1 MKSKAAFLILM
12 ASLTLAGKQAKFRPY
27 WAFWSRKVMPSDIY
41 RLELSGLRMRTY
53 SRWLNALSFEV
64 PQDRTSVL
72 TAYPGVIRTEKVKS
86 ARVEEASRPM
96 DVNSI
101 QYSDDDYGLSLDQLA
116 PMRVPEAHQK
126 GYLGSDVP
134 VAIFDTGF
142 DSLHPAVEHLFRN
155 GNILRTHDFN
165 SGDHMLVTGSYGPPP
180 FPEEGVFYVN
190 SYSVASLD
198 TFYVIM
204 YSIASDEDLGGYGLS
219 NAWSIFYIT
228 GSEYDG
234 TIYWNDSP
242 VNVVPGDTFALQP
255 YCQLRD
261 DTVYAVWQMSVSG
274 NDFDVFFARMKA
286 GEEPINSVNV
296 SGDLY
301 PSLDPVMFLKGD
313 TVSVLWLDPQRGL
326 VASFSEDR
334 GESFSAGQ
342 VVYSCAGAP
351 GGLVSGGQGPY
362 YLLFSM
368 GDSLYFGK
376 SGDALSWNVRAV
388 GAGTLPDLLVAGDTL
403 HIIYD
408 VESADDFDVYYAF
421 SPDGGASWSDPEL
434 LVSTS
439 YPSSQALHFEDGV
452 LKLAYSDHGVLLD
465 MRVED
470 GRKDTVSYIFS
481 DLPQRAGS
489 HLAWRRRG
497 DDSVYPDNF
506 VRHHVFM
513 NPTYHGTKMLS
524 VIGGF
529 NPRELIGVA
538 PDADFL
544 LAKTERVYTTSGIG
558 FENQIEEDFWV
569 EALEWATDA
578 GAKIVS
584 SSLGYR
590 DWYSVEDLDGETP
603 VSSRAASMALSRGV
617 LVVSAMGNEVHSHF
631 PDPSVGDTTLV
642 PPADAED
649 IIAAGAYVVD
659 SLTGELIPK
668 GSYGPAADGRVKPEL
683 IAPYWAYAAVDT
695 IFSDGDSANVYFW
708 TFGGTSYS
716 TALIAGVAALV
727 LQAHPDWS
735 AEKLRDVLLTTA
747 QPVDVPGYPDA
758 PVPNNVTGHGLPD
771 AMGAIEY
778 ENPIVPSAEED
789 VVLYTPFPNPL
800 NLGETTVLHF
810 PYSLKYSTLGTLK
823 IFSAS
828 GKLVLTK
835 DFDEIHVGR
844 GELIVDF
851 SQDRGELPA
860 PGLYFAL
867 LSTGFGSAKTK
878 FAVVK

>member
-274 NDFDVFFARMKA
+274 NDFDVFFARIKA
-286 GEEPINSVNV
+286 GGGPMSSVNI
-296 SGDLY
+296 SGDPY
-301 PSLDPVMFLKGD
+301 PSLDPVLFLKGD

-326 VASFSEDR
+326 VGSHSEDGGGSFS
-334 GESFSAGQ
+334 SGQ
-342 VVYSCAGAP
+342 VAFSCSGTP

-362 YLLFSM
+362 YLLFSV

-376 SGDALSWNVRAV
+376 SQDALSWNVRAI
-388 GAGTLPDLLVAGDTL
+388 GRGTLPDLLVSGDTL

-408 VESADDFDVYYAF
+408 VESEDDFEVHYAF
-421 SPDGGASWSDPEL
+421 SPDGGASWSDPVL
-434 LVSTS
+434 LVRTS
-439 YPSSQALHFEDGV
+439 YPSSQALHVEGGI

-465 MRVED
+465 LNVE
-470 GRKDTVSYIFS
+470 GGQKDTISHIFS

-524 VIGGF
+524 VICGF
-529 NPRELIGVA
+529 SPRELIGVA

-558 FENQIEEDFWV
+558 FENQVEEDFWV
-569 EALEWATDA
+569 EALEWATDE

-617 LVVSAMGNEVHSHF
+617 LVVSAMGNEAHSQF
-631 PDPSVGDTTLV
+631 PDPSAGDTTLV
-642 PPADAED
+642 PPADARD

-695 IFSDGDSANVYFW
+695 IFSDGDSTNVYFW

-735 AEKLRDVLLTTA
+735 AERLRRVLLDTA
-747 QPVDVPGYPDA
+747 QPVDIPGYPDA
-758 PVPNNVTGHGLPD
+758 PDSNNVTGHGLPD
-771 AMGAIEY
+771 AIGAIEY
-778 ENPIVPSAEED
+778 EPSTVPPAEED

-844 GELIVDF
+844 GELTVNF
-851 SQDRGELPA
+851 SQDRGGLPA

-878 FAVVK
+878 FAVVR

>member
-1 MKSKAAFLILM
+1 MKSKAAVLILM
-12 ASLTLAGKQAKFRPY
+12 ASLALAAEQGNLRPY
-27 WAFWSRKVMPSDIY
+27 WAFWSKTAMPSDLY
-41 RLELSGLRMRTY
+41 RLELSGLRMRSY
-53 SRWLNALSFEV
+53 SRWLNAISFEV
-64 PQDRTSVL
+64 PADRMSVL
-72 TAYPGVIRTEKVKS
+72 RTYPGVLRTEEVKS
-86 ARVEEASRPM
+86 ARVEEASRPA

-116 PMRVPEAHQK
+116 PMKVPEAHKK
-126 GYLGSDVP
+126 GYLGSGVP

-155 GNILRTHDFN
+155 GNILKTHDFN
-165 SGDHMLVTGSYGPPP
+165 SGDHLLVTDSYGPPP
-180 FPEEGVFYVN
+180 FPAEGVFYVN
-190 SYSVASLD
+190 SYSIALSD
-198 TFYVIM
+198 TLYVLM
-204 YSIASDEDLGGYGLS
+204 YSVASDEDLGGYVLS
-219 NAWSIFYIT
+219 NAWSIFYVT
-228 GSEYDG
+228 GSEYNG
-234 TIYWNDSP
+234 TVYWSDSP

-261 DTVYAVWQMSVSG
+261 DTVYAVWQKSVSG
-274 NDFDVFFARMKA
+274 NDFDVFFARIKA
-286 GEEPINSVNV
+286 GEEPMSSVNI
-296 SGDLY
+296 SSDPY
-301 PSLDPVMFLKGD
+301 PSLDPVLFLKGD

-326 VASFSEDR
+326 VGSHSEDGGGSFS
-334 GESFSAGQ
+334 SGQ
-342 VVYSCAGAP
+342 VVFSCSGAP
-351 GGLVSGGQGPY
+351 GGLVLGGQGPY
-362 YLLFSM
+362 YLLFSV

-376 SGDALSWNVRAV
+376 SQDALSWNVRAI
-388 GAGTLPDLLVAGDTL
+388 GRGTLPDLLVSGDTL

-408 VESADDFDVYYAF
+408 VESEDDFEVHYAF
-421 SPDGGASWSDPEL
+421 SPDGGASWSDPVL
-434 LVSTS
+434 LVRTS
-439 YPSSQALHFEDGV
+439 YPSSQALHVEGGI

-465 MRVED
+465 LNVE
-470 GRKDTVSYIFS
+470 GGQEDTISYIFS
-481 DLPQRAGS
+481 DLPQRAGP

-506 VRHHVFM
+506 VRHHVFI

-529 NPRELIGVA
+529 SPRELIGVA

-569 EALEWATDA
+569 EALEWATDE

-584 SSLGYR
+584 SSLGYG

-617 LVVSAMGNEVHSHF
+617 LVVSAMGNEAHSQF
-631 PDPSVGDTTLV
+631 PDPTVGDTTLV
-642 PPADAED
+642 PPADARD

-695 IFSDGDSANVYFW
+695 IFSDGDSTNVYFW

-735 AEKLRDVLLTTA
+735 AERLRRVLLDTA
-747 QPVDVPGYPDA
+747 QPVDIPGYPDA
-758 PVPNNVTGHGLPD
+758 PDSNNVTGHGLPD
-771 AMGAIEY
+771 AIGAIEY
-778 ENPIVPSAEED
+778 EPSTVPPAEED

-844 GELIVDF
+844 GELTVNF
-851 SQDRGELPA
+851 SQDRGGLPA

-878 FAVVK
+878 FAVVR